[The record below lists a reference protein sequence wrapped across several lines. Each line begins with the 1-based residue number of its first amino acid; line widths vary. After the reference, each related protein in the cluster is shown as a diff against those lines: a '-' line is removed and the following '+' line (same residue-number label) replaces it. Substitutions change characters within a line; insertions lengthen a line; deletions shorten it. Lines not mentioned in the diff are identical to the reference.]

1 MRLFRALIFL
11 LIPILGFS
19 QKTLH
24 ETQNKLVKTVRYIR
38 FPNEEEKISN
48 SFFEKL
54 YPKDAYYSVSFN
66 INYKE
71 SLRLQSES
79 GRIKLIYTLSD
90 FSFEDLPDY
99 NKINVSRVLLPSGF
113 YYRINLADKNNVSNQ
128 PIEND
133 SCCLHNPQDIHE
145 WTIFSLYGDSSAL
158 ASYTSFNIVKTRLF
172 YKDVDLERFNRYL
185 GYVDEYYKTDK
196 PLNDVAEIFKRIN
209 PDNIDMLPLYQID
222 LNKAGKDLEKIEK
235 SDFYIYLDLSSQ
247 DPLQFKK
254 RFREIKEKH
263 AALSESVNK
272 VMTNIDEV
280 YFNKG
285 YAYLLKKN
293 YDKAAEYFERS
304 IRSNPAYTRSHYR
317 LGEVHF
323 IKGDIDKSAEVML
336 HLIRDLKMEKDIEA
350 NALALAQQI
359 TLEYIDRG
367 QGKIKTEEFHQAIKE
382 FEKAAS
388 FCDSAKVISCPASI
402 QKGVLDAKSGL
413 YRSYL
418 IIAGK
423 ALEGEKINL
432 AAKFMYDARA
442 FLNNNPDLKIEKDE
456 TDSIINKLID
466 KLVAQ
471 GKVQY
476 ENKSYE
482 EAVDTYNKAS
492 DLCSLCENKQCQILI
507 DREMKNAQ
515 TGLYENIL
523 NIIRAH
529 LQNENMV
536 EAERLLNDATRFQ
549 KENKVTQYALFETE
563 NLWMILNKF
572 KYRNYISQ
580 GVLLLNSDSGSI
592 ALDVFMKAKA
602 LEKEHIAFP
611 DYSLNT
617 CIQTAGKPILL
628 EMLSQAKIKAWGNDL
643 VAAKKYAIEIGDK
656 IKLFQM
662 ENDTDIISLHKDLVN
677 RIKEQECANL
687 SFEINRNMI
696 IVQRYISNTDYIH
709 AYELLSE
716 MILSSGKDSPCNLDN
731 SKYNKLLSEIKPFYV
746 VQSDCKTAGEAMQ
759 QNAFDK
765 ADSLVAAID
774 KLFEAGPAMKGK
786 ISPCNR
792 HHLIEHINDSTVL
805 LNAAGYYL
813 EKDSL
818 LICMTALQ
826 QMFRQNISPAQTKS
840 IQKKLATK
848 LAAYDYKINKNASY
862 SERMVFYKTANPW
875 FTSFSRHYRIKWLKL
890 KIFRK

>member
-1 MRLFRALIFL
+1 MRMFRALIFL
-11 LIPILGFS
+11 LVPFLGFS
-19 QKTLH
+19 QSTLF
-24 ETQNKLVKTVRYIR
+24 EAQNKQVKTIRYAR
-38 FPNEEEKISN
+38 FPSEEEKISN
-48 SFFEKL
+48 SILEKL
-54 YPKDAYYSVSFN
+54 SAKDAGYSASYS
-66 INYKE
+66 IQYTE
-71 SLRLQSES
+71 SVKLLKDSTKLWLVYRLS
-79 GRIKLIYTLSD
+79 GFLFD
-90 FSFEDLPDY
+90 GVPEY
-99 NKINVSRVLLPSGF
+99 NKMNVSKVLLPSGVQ
-113 YYRINLADKNNVSNQ
+113 YRINLADNNNVTLNTT
-128 PIEND
+128 END
-133 SCCLHNPQDIHE
+133 TCCLHNPQDVHE
-145 WTIFSLYGDSSAL
+145 WTVFNLDGDS
-158 ASYTSFNIVKTRLF
+158 ASISRYATFNMVSSRLF
-172 YKDVDLERFNRYL
+172 YKDSDLERFNRYL
-185 GYVDEYYKTDK
+185 GFIDDYFKADK
-196 PLNDVAEIFKRIN
+196 PLNDMVETLMRIN

-222 LNKAGKDLEKIEK
+222 LNKVGKDLEKIEK
-235 SDFYIYLDLSSQ
+235 SDFYIYLDLSTQ
-247 DPLQFKK
+247 DPLLFKK
-254 RFREIKEKH
+254 RFRELKEKH
-263 AALSESVNK
+263 AALSASVNK

-285 YAYLLKKN
+285 YAFLLKKN

-304 IRSNPAYTRSHYR
+304 IRSNSAYTRSHYR

-323 IKGDIDKSAEVML
+323 IKGDIDKSATVML
-336 HLIRDLKMEKDIEA
+336 HLIRNLKMEKDIEA

-402 QKGVLDAKSGL
+402 QKGILDAKSGL

-442 FLNNNPDLKIEKDE
+442 FLNSNPDLKIEKTE

-466 KLVAQ
+466 RLVAQ

-482 EAVDTYNKAS
+482 EAVDTYNKAA
-492 DLCSLCENKQCQILI
+492 DLCSLCESKQCQALI

-515 TGLYENIL
+515 TGLYDNIL
-523 NIIRAH
+523 NIIRQH
-529 LQNENMV
+529 LKNENLI
-536 EAERLLNDATRFQ
+536 EAERLLIDATRFQ

-563 NLWMILNKF
+563 NLWMMLNKF

-602 LEKEHIAFP
+602 LEKDHIAFP

-643 VAAKKYAIEIGDK
+643 AAAKKYTVEIGEK
-656 IKLFQM
+656 IKPFQL
-662 ENDTDIISLHKDLVN
+662 ENDTDIVSLYKDLLN

-687 SFEINRNMI
+687 SFEMNRNMI
-696 IVQRYISNTDYIH
+696 IAQRYISNTDYIH

-716 MILSSGKDSPCNLDN
+716 MILSSGKDNPCNLDN

-746 VQSDCKTAGEAMQ
+746 VQRDGKAAGEAMQ

-765 ADSLVAAID
+765 ADSLVAAVD
-774 KLFEAGPAMKGK
+774 KLFEANPIMKGK

-792 HHLIEHINDSTVL
+792 HHLIEHFNDSTVL
-805 LNAAGYYL
+805 LNAAEYYL

-818 LICMTALQ
+818 FICMTALQ
-826 QMFRQNISPAQTKS
+826 QMFRQNISPVQTKS
-840 IQKKLATK
+840 IQKKLASK
-848 LAAYDYKINKNASY
+848 LAAYDFKINKNASY
-862 SERMVFYKTANPW
+862 SERMLFYKTANPW
-875 FTSFSRHYRIKWLKL
+875 FASFSRHYRIKWLKL